1 MAIIP
6 FPTSGLANLDLR
18 TIDRFCAQRREQ
30 GVALYLAVC
39 EIDDPGKEYDGLK
52 YATIMDQYRGKTVYI
67 IEKTDAVYRVR
78 YFHTVDRA
86 AYVIAEGRSLQKVL
100 SETPEWPVTPTRDH
114 PSRRRPE

>member
-18 TIDRFCAQRREQ
+18 TIERFCAQRRVQ
-30 GVALYLAVC
+30 GIASYLSVGR
-39 EIDDPGKEYDGLK
+39 IDEPGEEHDGLK
-52 YATIMDQYRGKTVYI
+52 YAAIRDQPKGRTVYI
-67 IEKTDAVYRVR
+67 IDKTDAVYRVR

-86 AYVIAEGRSLQKVL
+86 TYVIAEGRSLEKVL
-100 SETPEWPVTPTRDH
+100 SETPEWPVTPTRR